1 MKEELEAL
9 SLVNNEMSRQFEL
22 MVDGVKA
29 KIEYELQK
37 NRMSLLHTEVPEA
50 LEGHGVGTAIVEKT
64 LQYIEEQNLTLV
76 PWCTFVKSYI
86 KRHPEWKRILAKG
99 IQV

>member
-1 MKEELEAL
+1 MKEELEDL
-9 SLVNNEMSRQFEL
+9 PLVNNEMSRQFEL
-22 MVDGVKA
+22 VVNGIKS

-64 LQYIEEQNLTLV
+64 LQYIEDNHLKLV
-76 PWCTFVKSYI
+76 PWCPFVKSYV
-86 KRHPEWKRILAKG
+86 KRHPEWKRVLARG
-99 IQV
+99 IQI